1 MSLLCSCDT
10 GANGFGLIDCYGE
23 PDRVVAY
30 GFQQLKDGG
39 LENLFQSPL
48 SDADWKSAL
57 YNKSG
62 AVRIS
67 VLRNAKQVTDEREDP
82 VTETIDTVD
91 YIIRDGKRMITFSVV
106 GVPSKIIAYINS
118 LRCQNIGFYGI
129 SAANQ
134 LLGRNKGIIDDTL
147 YPIPVE
153 KGTIYAKE
161 MPKTTDSFQKVMVT
175 FQVAENYDDSQNA
188 YFPSDVVDADLLD
201 TPVMIQANVITGGA
215 TTTTATTQ
223 EIRLNFALSGQVGVN
238 EPLENFG
245 GVTGNIDIY
254 NETTAAVVATA
265 TFVESVTTPGL
276 YTVGFTSQTTND
288 VLRFSAGATAPFNF
302 VSFTKTAL

>member
-39 LENLFQSPL
+39 TENYLSAPL
-48 SDADWKSAL
+48 LQAAWDGAL
-57 YNKSG
+57 YNKNG

-91 YIIRDGKRMITFSVV
+91 YIIRDGKRMITFTVV

-134 LLGRNKGIIDDTL
+134 LLGRNKETIADAL
-147 YPIPVE
+147 HPIPIE

-161 MPKTTDSFQKVMVT
+161 MPKTTDAFQKVQVT

-188 YFPSDVVDADLLD
+188 FFPSSVVDADLLD
-201 TPVMIQANVITGGA
+201 TPAMIQANVTSTGTA
-215 TTTTATTQ
+215 TTTATTQ
-223 EIRLNFALSGQVGVN
+223 VINLSFALSGQVGLN

-245 GVTGNIDIY
+245 AVTGNIDIY
-254 NETTAAVVATA
+254 NETTSAVVATA
-265 TFVESVTTPGL
+265 GFTESATTPGE
-276 YTVGFTSQTTND
+276 YTITFLAQTTAD
-288 VLRFSAGATAPFNF
+288 VMRFSAGATAPFNF
-302 VSFTKTAL
+302 VSFTKTAT

>member
-1 MSLLCSCDT
+1 MSLLCSCDA
-10 GANGFGLIDCYGE
+10 GANGFGLIDCYGQ

-30 GFQQLKDGG
+30 GFQQLKDGNS
-39 LENLFQSPL
+39 ENYLTAPL
-48 SDADWKSAL
+48 LQAGWNGAL

-91 YIIRDGKRMITFSVV
+91 AIIRDGKRMITFTVV

-134 LLGRNKGIIDDTL
+134 LLGRNKETIANAL
-147 YPIPVE
+147 HPIPVE

-161 MPKTTDSFQKVMVT
+161 IPKTTDTFQKVMVT

-188 YFPSDVVDADLLD
+188 LFPSDVVDADLLD
-201 TPVMIQANVITGGA
+201 TPAMIQANAITTGA

-223 EIRLNFALSGQVGVN
+223 EIQLNFALSGQVGST

-245 GVTGNIDIY
+245 SVTGNIAIY

-265 TFVESVTTPGL
+265 SFTESATTPGL
-276 YTVGFTSQTTND
+276 YTVSFTAQTTAD
-288 VLRFSAGATAPFNF
+288 VLRFSAGALAPFNF
-302 VSFTKTAL
+302 TAFTKTAL

>member
-30 GFQQLKDGG
+30 GFQQLKNGGTENYLTAPLLQAGWDG
-39 LENLFQSPL
+39 
-48 SDADWKSAL
+48 AL

-91 YIIRDGKRMITFSVV
+91 YIIRDGKRMISFTVV

-134 LLGRNKGIIDDTL
+134 LLGRNKETIADAL
-147 YPIPVE
+147 HPIPVE

-161 MPKTTDSFQKVMVT
+161 MPKTTDAFQKVMVT

-188 YFPSDVVDADLLD
+188 FFPSDVVSADLLD
-201 TPVMIQANVITGGA
+201 TPAMIQANTVTSLT

-223 EIRLNFALSGQVGVN
+223 EIQLNFALSGQVGST

-245 GVTGNIDIY
+245 GVTGNIAIY
-254 NETTAAVVATA
+254 NQTTSSAVTPSAFT
-265 TFVESVTTPGL
+265 ESAVTPGL
-276 YTVGFTSQTTND
+276 YTVTFPAQTTAD
-288 VLRFSAGATAPFNF
+288 VLEFSAGTLAPFNF
-302 VSFTKTAL
+302 TAFTKTAL

>member
-10 GANGFGLIDCYGE
+10 GANGFGLIDCFSQ

-39 LENLFQSPL
+39 SENYLTAPL
-48 SDADWKSAL
+48 SQAGWNGAL

-67 VLRNAKQVTDEREDP
+67 LLRNAKMVTDEREDP
-82 VTETIDTVD
+82 VTETIDTTD
-91 YIIRDGKRMITFSVV
+91 LIIRDGKRIISFSVV

-118 LRCQNIGFYGI
+118 LRCQNIGFYGV

-134 LLGRNKGIIDDTL
+134 LLGRNKETIADAL
-147 YPIPVE
+147 HPIPVE

-161 MPKTTDSFQKVMVT
+161 MPKTTDTFQKVMIS

-188 YFPSDVVDADLLD
+188 FIPSDKVAADLLD
-201 TPVMIQANVITGGA
+201 TPAMIQANAVTSGTA
-215 TTTTATTQ
+215 TTTATTQ
-223 EIRLNFALSGQVGVN
+223 EIQLNFALSGQVGET

-245 GVTGNIDIY
+245 GVTANIEIY
-254 NETTAAVVATA
+254 NEN
-265 TFVESVTTPGL
+265 TFASVTPSGFAESSTTPGL
-276 YTVGFTSQTTND
+276 YTVTFPAQTTAD
-288 VLRFSAGATAPFNF
+288 VLRFSAGALAPFNF
-302 VSFTKTAL
+302 VPFTKTAT